1 MPNPRKAHET
11 NETVVRQAAK
21 TPPVPPVIS
30 PKTVSFSLT
39 LLELKSGM
47 CRWPQ
52 GERAPYRFC
61 GAEQVF
67 GSSYC
72 EEHRRM
78 SASGSK
84 LQPVHFNVKSWGTA
98 A

>member
-1 MPNPRKAHET
+1 
-11 NETVVRQAAK
+11 
-21 TPPVPPVIS
+21 
-30 PKTVSFSLT
+30 
-39 LLELKSGM
+39 M

-52 GERAPYRFC
+52 GDRAPYRFC
-61 GAEQVF
+61 GAHQAF

-72 EEHRRM
+72 DEHRRL

-84 LQPVHFNVKSWGTA
+84 LQPVHFSLKPA